1 MGIVIYNSEAE
12 MPKHLR
18 EEKQSHW
25 TILDQEEWDI
35 WNFTPTDTPQKSK
48 FHNHVTWNSHRQDY
62 FIKMNIYKD
71 EQRAAERRIANDN
84 KFGSADD
91 YAQELKDA
99 AAEEARWAEEE
110 ALEALEKQPKMIN
123 TILPTPEK
131 EPPFTPF
138 KKMTLEEKKAKRKL
152 RNAKYYAKNK
162 TKINN
167 DYVDAP
173 ITKCKICGI
182 EHRDHPRGVAG
193 HIETVAH
200 QSDLILHKAA
210 NLLVIKKGL
219 TLQEAKTYIKSHV
232 KKTED
237 KLNRKL
243 TPVAVKRKYENL
255 LAQYSS

>member
-1 MGIVIYNSEAE
+1 MKVTIYNTEEE
-12 MPKHLR
+12 MPKYLR
-18 EEKQSHW
+18 ANRSETW
-25 TILDQEEWDI
+25 NILDKMEWDE
-35 WNFTPTDTPQKSK
+35 WNYVPSDTPQKSK

-62 FIKMNIYKD
+62 FIKMNIYK
-71 EQRAAERRIANDN
+71 EEERAAERRIANDN

-99 AAEEARWAEEE
+99 AEEEARWAEEE
-110 ALEALEKQPKMIN
+110 ALEALEKQPKMVN
-123 TILPTPEK
+123 TILPTPQK
-131 EPPFTPF
+131 EPEYIPF
-138 KKMTLEEKKAKRKL
+138 KKMTLEQKKAKRKL

-200 QSDLILHKAA
+200 QSELILHKTA
-210 NLLVIKKGL
+210 NLLVKKKGL
-219 TLQEAKTYIKSHV
+219 TLEEALLYIKGQV
-232 KKTED
+232 TKTED

-243 TPVAVKRKYENL
+243 SAGAVKRKYENL

>member
-1 MGIVIYNSEAE
+1 MGIVIYSSEAE

-18 EEKQSHW
+18 KEKQDTW
-25 TILDQEEWDI
+25 TILDQAEWDI
-35 WNFTPTDTPQKSK
+35 WNYTPTDTPQKSR
-48 FHNHVTWNSHRQDY
+48 FNNHVNYNSHRTDY
-62 FIKMNIYKD
+62 FNKMNVTIA
-71 EQRAAERRIANDN
+71 EEEAAKTRIAIDN
-84 KFGSADD
+84 KIGTAAS

-200 QSDLILHKAA
+200 QSELILHKAA

>member
-1 MGIVIYNSEAE
+1 
-12 MPKHLR
+12 
-18 EEKQSHW
+18 
-25 TILDQEEWDI
+25 
-35 WNFTPTDTPQKSK
+35 
-48 FHNHVTWNSHRQDY
+48 
-62 FIKMNIYKD
+62 MNIYK
-71 EQRAAERRIANDN
+71 EEERAAERRIANDN

-99 AAEEARWAEEE
+99 AEDEARWAEEE

-138 KKMTLEEKKAKRKL
+138 KKMTAEEKKAKRKL
-152 RNAKYYAKNK
+152 RNAKYYSKNK
-162 TKINN
+162 IKINN

-173 ITKCKICGI
+173 MTKCKLCDM

-200 QSDLILHKAA
+200 QSELLLHSTAK
-210 NLLVIKKGL
+210 LLVKKRGL
-219 TLQEAKTYIKSHV
+219 TLEEAKTHIKAQI
-232 KKTED
+232 KRTED